1 MSATTYGVVTPARNE
16 APNLRRLAAC
26 LAEQTLL
33 PELWVIV
40 DDGSSDTTASVAAEL
55 AAEWPWIDVVRLVS
69 SGPTERGGPVVR
81 AFEAGVERLDPLPDV
96 VVKLDA
102 DLTLDPTYF
111 ERLVAAFADDARL
124 GIASGICL
132 EERDGAW
139 RPLHGTR
146 SHVWGAARAY
156 RRGCLT
162 DVRPLVERQGWD
174 EIDALRAQVRGWRVG
189 TIPELSFRHH
199 RPEGERDGG
208 SRRWADQGDTAHYM
222 GYRFSYLLLRTLFN
236 LRDDRAAIAMPW
248 GFLRATLER
257 RSTLDDPDVRAL
269 LRREQR
275 VRALPVRLREALGRS

>member
-16 APNLRRLAAC
+16 APNLPRLAAC

-33 PELWVIV
+33 PAVWVIV
-40 DDGSSDTTASVAAEL
+40 DDGSSDATATVAAGIEAEL
-55 AAEWPWIDVVRLVS
+55 PWIDVVRLVS

-81 AFEAGVERLDPLPDV
+81 AFEAGVERLDRLPDV

-102 DLTLDPTYF
+102 DLTFDPTYF
-111 ERLVAAFADDARL
+111 EQLLAAFAADPRL

-132 EERDGAW
+132 EERDGEW

-156 RRGCLT
+156 RRDCLAE
-162 DVRPLVERQGWD
+162 VQPLVERQGWD

-189 TIPELSFRHH
+189 TIPELFFRHH

-208 SRRWADQGDTAHYM
+208 LRRWADQGDTAHYM

-236 LRDDRAAIAMPW
+236 LRDDPAAIAMPW

-257 RSTLDDPDVRAL
+257 RPTLDDPDVRAL

-275 VRALPVRLREALGRS
+275 VRALPLRLREALGRS